1 MVLWDINKEGLTS
14 IKKEIE
20 SQGNQVETMIC
31 DLRDREEINSC
42 AIEVLKP
49 VLLTFWLIMLG

>member
-20 SQGNQVETMIC
+20 SEGNQVETMIC
-31 DLRDREEINSC
+31 DLR
-42 AIEVLKP
+42 IERKSIV
-49 VLLTFWLIMLG
+49 VLLKY